1 MVLRSVLISFFYL
14 CICAKSLQSCPNL
27 CNPMDCS
34 PPVFS
39 IHGILQAGILD
50 WVSPPPRVFL
60 TQGSK
65 PHLLCLPALKSRFF
79 TSSAIWEALILH
91 VTVHF
96 SQYHLLKRLSF
107 FHCIL
112 LTSLRNEKIKLCI
125 KRSIF
130 FICID
135 LLNLQFSNIVVMVL
149 NFNFKNKNREQIA
162 MSL

>member
-27 CNPMDCS
+27 CNPMDYS

-96 SQYHLLKRLSF
+96 SQYHLPKRLSL
-107 FHCIL
+107 FHCIFWAYL
-112 LTSLRNEKIKLCI
+112 AVQWLRLYA
-125 KRSIF
+125 STTGGGP
-130 FICID
+130 D
-135 LLNLQFSNIVVMVL
+135 LILVWGN
-149 NFNFKNKNREQIA
+149 
-162 MSL
+162 